1 MKCPNCNKEDS
12 KVIDSRSIQGGG
24 SIRRRRECIEC
35 EFRYTTYEYVLVN
48 PIKVIYKSTY
58 DYLTPNDLN
67 IYGVDINA
75 LERLPDEEYISPLDQ
90 YALEMEALNK
100 GGVNGGRRN
109 KKKRKQT
116 KKSKQKGGRKST
128 KKTKMQ
134 KGGKKSKRKS
144 TKRINRK
151 SKRKS
156 RK

>member
-90 YALEMEALNK
+90 YALEMEAQNK
-100 GGVNGGRRN
+100 GMINMGKRKQKQKKKHKKTQKKSKKTTKKSKR
-109 KKKRKQT
+109 KTKKSKKRKQT
-116 KKSKQKGGRKST
+116 KN
-128 KKTKMQ
+128 
-134 KGGKKSKRKS
+134 KSKRKS
-144 TKRINRK
+144 KK
-151 SKRKS
+151 
-156 RK
+156 